1 MTQSHLTE
9 RARELRSNMTNAERH
24 LWKHLRQR
32 QIAGYRF
39 RRQMPM
45 GSYIVDFIC
54 LERRLIIE
62 IDGSQHQEQQV
73 YDARR
78 DQWLAEQ
85 EFQVLRFWN
94 NEVLNQ
100 TEGVLMRILEVL
112 ERTPHPSPSRKEEGA
127 VAELRSWEYDLAQ
140 LLTRRTHHTRWWAN
154 SDWTVWITTPSI

>member
-1 MTQSHLTE
+1 MGGNSRMTQSHLTE

-112 ERTPHPSPSRKEEGA
+112 ERTPPTPALPRKGGGSGCGIEELG
-127 VAELRSWEYDLAQ
+127 V
-140 LLTRRTHHTRWWAN
+140 
-154 SDWTVWITTPSI
+154 

>member
-1 MTQSHLTE
+1 
-9 RARELRSNMTNAERH
+9 MTNAERH

-112 ERTPHPSPSRKEEGA
+112 RDTFTPTLPARGSGCGIEELG
-127 VAELRSWEYDLAQ
+127 V
-140 LLTRRTHHTRWWAN
+140 
-154 SDWTVWITTPSI
+154 

>member
-1 MTQSHLTE
+1 MIQSYLTE

-112 ERTPHPSPSRKEEGA
+112 ERTAPPP
-127 VAELRSWEYDLAQ
+127 
-140 LLTRRTHHTRWWAN
+140 
-154 SDWTVWITTPSI
+154 TPPPPGGGE

>member
-1 MTQSHLTE
+1 MIQSHLTE

-112 ERTPHPSPSRKEEGA
+112 ERTPPTPTLPRKGGG
-127 VAELRSWEYDLAQ
+127 SGC
-140 LLTRRTHHTRWWAN
+140 
-154 SDWTVWITTPSI
+154 

>member
-1 MTQSHLTE
+1 MGGVIAAMIQSHLTE

-112 ERTPHPSPSRKEEGA
+112 ERTPPTPTLPRKGGGSGCRIEELG
-127 VAELRSWEYDLAQ
+127 V
-140 LLTRRTHHTRWWAN
+140 
-154 SDWTVWITTPSI
+154 

>member
-1 MTQSHLTE
+1 MIQSYLTE

-112 ERTPHPSPSRKEEGA
+112 ERTPPTPTLPRKGGG
-127 VAELRSWEYDLAQ
+127 SGC
-140 LLTRRTHHTRWWAN
+140 
-154 SDWTVWITTPSI
+154 